1 MSSLS
6 LHRNEVIPTVFA
18 PWTIYHNRMK
28 EEWAKPYPAGL
39 FYLKARIEICFG
51 PVQRN
56 PTKLQGEYLT
66 SEYPRV
72 NSNFKK
78 CCNEKTNAYFD
89 NLAGPAEYNIQSN
102 PDEFELCPT
111 CPAGSV
117 ARLHAY
123 YCEKCPSGKRL
134 ATASDVKRERDAE
147 IKAKEKM
154 QDAEKRFPN
163 PRLPMGCVPG

>member
-1 MSSLS
+1 
-6 LHRNEVIPTVFA
+6 
-18 PWTIYHNRMK
+18 MK

-39 FYLKARIEICFG
+39 FYLKANIVICFG

-56 PTKLQGEYLT
+56 LT
-66 SEYPRV
+66 NMENDMGPRWGMYDRL
-72 NSNFKK
+72 NSNFRK
-78 CCNEKTNAYFD
+78 CCNNKNNAYFD
-89 NLAGPAEYNIQSN
+89 NLAGPAEYSIKSN

-134 ATASDVKRERDAE
+134 ATASDVKREREAE
-147 IKAKEKM
+147 IKAKEKI
-154 QDAEKRFPN
+154 
-163 PRLPMGCVPG
+163 